1 MSLSGYTDYPFS
13 AEEFGRGT
21 DTPRQQAPIRA
32 IEVLTWDR
40 NKYVDVRV
48 AGLEGTF
55 NIKYGYCYR
64 EEGRCGDVP
73 TFTFEELET
82 LPRCLPEDEPEAPSI

>member
-1 MSLSGYTDYPFS
+1 MSLSGFTDYPFS
-13 AEEFGRGT
+13 EQEFGRGP

-48 AGLEGTF
+48 EGFEGTF
-55 NIKYGYCYR
+55 NIKAGYCYN
-64 EEGRCGDVP
+64 EAGRCGDVP
-73 TFTFEELET
+73 TFTLAELET
-82 LPRCLPEDEPEAPSI
+82 LPRSLPEDEPQSLAI